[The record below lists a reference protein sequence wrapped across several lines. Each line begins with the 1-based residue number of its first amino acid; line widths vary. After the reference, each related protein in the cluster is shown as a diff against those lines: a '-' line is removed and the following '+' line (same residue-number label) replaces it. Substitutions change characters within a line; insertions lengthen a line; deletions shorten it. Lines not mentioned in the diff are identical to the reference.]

1 MSECFDYKKMAE
13 EYRQQVKVIE
23 EKIEKY
29 RGKTSDF
36 VSPQE
41 RELHERRLCLLRQMK
56 YDTLVTLHLLESR
69 AGKQG

>member
-1 MSECFDYKKMAE
+1 MDKSFDYKKMAE

-23 EKIEKY
+23 EKIEKC

-41 RELHERRLCLLRQMK
+41 REQHERRLFMLFAMR
-56 YDTLVTLHLLESR
+56 YDTMATLRVLESR
-69 AGKQG
+69 AGKQR